1 MATLPDMLMANEAGL
16 PRDAAEE
23 IKAAALRLFA
33 EHGAS
38 AVTVRQIALAAGQ
51 RNHAAVGYH
60 FGSKEALL
68 QAVIA
73 HGAQLIDDV
82 RNAML
87 DEIEAAG
94 GPTSVLQLAQCL
106 VRSSLPRADPPWS
119 DCYNRFIV
127 GLQLSNRALFMDAL
141 EGRWNSG
148 YLRCLAHFR
157 RLLPQLPPATA
168 NQRLLFMGA
177 ALGGILAA
185 RERELADQ
193 SRPHAMW
200 GNDATL
206 DEVAQALVAILERPA
221 GNLQPTP

>member
-1 MATLPDMLMANEAGL
+1 MATARDTKDAG
-16 PRDAAEE
+16 AE

-68 QAVIA
+68 RAVIA
-73 HGAQLIDDV
+73 HGAQLIDEV

-87 DEIEAAG
+87 DEIEQAG
-94 GPTSVLQLAQCL
+94 RPASVFEITRCL
-106 VRSSLPRADPPWS
+106 VRSSLPKADPPWS
-119 DCYNRFIV
+119 DCYNRFII

-141 EGRWNSG
+141 EGKWNSG
-148 YLRCLAHFR
+148 YLRCQNHLR
-157 RLLPQLPPATA
+157 RLMPGLPVATV

-177 ALGGILAA
+177 ALGGILSA

-200 GNDATL
+200 NRDATL
-206 DEVAQALVAILERPA
+206 DEVAHALAAILER
-221 GNLQPTP
+221 

>member
-1 MATLPDMLMANEAGL
+1 MHS
-16 PRDAAEE
+16 AADL
-23 IKAAALRLFA
+23 KSAALRLFA
-33 EHGAS
+33 EYGAS

-60 FGSKEALL
+60 FGSKDALIR
-68 QAVIA
+68 AVIA

-87 DEIEAAG
+87 DEMEQAG
-94 GPTSVLQLAQCL
+94 GPASLFDVTQCL
-106 VRSSLPRADPPWS
+106 VKSSLPRADPPWS

-127 GLQLSNRALFMDAL
+127 GLQLSNRELFMDAL
-141 EGRWNSG
+141 EGKWNSG
-148 YLRCLAHFR
+148 YLRCLAHLR
-157 RLLPQLPPATA
+157 QLMPGLPAATV

-200 GNDATL
+200 GNAATL
-206 DEVAQALVAILERPA
+206 DEVAWALAAILER
-221 GNLQPTP
+221 

>member
-1 MATLPDMLMANEAGL
+1 MPIGKPVATARVDREAK
-16 PRDAAEE
+16 DARAE
-23 IKAAALRLFA
+23 IRAAALRLFA

-68 QAVIA
+68 RAVVA
-73 HGAQLIDDV
+73 HGAQLIDEV

-87 DEIEAAG
+87 DEIEQAG
-94 GPTSVLQLAQCL
+94 GPGSLFEVTRCL

-127 GLQLSNRALFMDAL
+127 GLQLSNRDLFMDAL

-148 YLRCLAHFR
+148 YLRCQEHLR
-157 RLLPQLPPATA
+157 RLMPGLPPATV

-177 ALGGILAA
+177 ALGGILSA
-185 RERELADQ
+185 RERELADR

-200 GNDATL
+200 SRDATL
-206 DEVAQALVAILERPA
+206 DEVARALERML
-221 GNLQPTP
+221 G

>member
-1 MATLPDMLMANEAGL
+1 MATARDVHSGSDAG
-16 PRDAAEE
+16 EE
-23 IKAAALRLFA
+23 LKAAALRLFA

-68 QAVIA
+68 RAVIA
-73 HGAQLIDDV
+73 HGAQLIDEL

-87 DEIEAAG
+87 DEIERAG
-94 GPTSVLQLAQCL
+94 GPARVFEITRCL
-106 VRSSLPRADPPWS
+106 VRSSLPDADPPWS

-127 GLQLSNRALFMDAL
+127 SLELSNRALFMDAL
-141 EGRWNSG
+141 EGKWNSG
-148 YLRCLAHFR
+148 YLRCLEHLR
-157 RLLPQLPPATA
+157 RLLPQLAPSVM

-185 RERELADQ
+185 RERELGDQ

-206 DEVAQALVAILERPA
+206 DEVAHALAAILER
-221 GNLQPTP
+221 